1 MSDVNQRTE
10 QSSLHQLLL
19 LCGSFFFLF
28 MGVAAIQQFLVP
40 IISDRAH
47 VSNTSASSIFA
58 LVYFSGPFWLAL
70 YGYYFQVLRE
80 KWSIVLA
87 GCMYTVFG
95 LLIYLTHDYRLAVLA
110 AVLWGWGGETLW
122 ATGPAQVINVSDPKR
137 RGSIAGLFQS
147 STYSGQM
154 LGVIL
159 FGYILS
165 RYTAGGV
172 QAPALQKMAHDA
184 VLLTAIG
191 ISLIGNVL
199 SLFLRVKPKDLP
211 PARLRDAI
219 VALDHPAGRYLVL
232 LSVANYLGWGLV
244 LTSFTILIVQQHQL
258 DKLSWIILPYYI
270 GRLVVAWIAG
280 HTSDRVGRERVMMA
294 GFVLG
299 AVSLA
304 SVALFQSPYVVSG
317 AAMILGMQAAM
328 VSVAMTAAVGDYI
341 KPDERHLVF
350 AGTNAW
356 GYLTAGTTMI
366 AGPLIR
372 QYVGNFT
379 ATFLIFALFYAACAV
394 IAAGMKARL
403 AREKPMKAA

>member
-1 MSDVNQRTE
+1 MSDNQPQE

-28 MGVAAIQQFLVP
+28 MGVAAVQQFLVP
-40 IISDRAH
+40 ILSVRAQ
-47 VSNTSASSIFA
+47 VSNTAASSIFS
-58 LVYFSGPFWLAL
+58 LVYFSGPLWLAF
-70 YGYYFQVLRE
+70 YGYYFRVLRE
-80 KWSIVLA
+80 KWSIVLS

-95 LLIYLTHDYRLAVLA
+95 VLIYLTHDYRLAVLA
-110 AVLWGWGGETLW
+110 AILWGWGGETLW

-137 RGSIAGLFQS
+137 RGSISGLFQS

-159 FGYILS
+159 FGWLLS
-165 RYTAGGV
+165 RYAGGGV
-172 QAPALQKMAHDA
+172 QAPALQAAGHDV
-184 VLLTAIG
+184 VLLVAIG
-191 ISLIGNVL
+191 ISLLGNLL

-211 PARLRDAI
+211 PAKLRDA
-219 VALDHPAGRYLVL
+219 VMALDRPAGRYLVL

-244 LTSFTILIVQQHQL
+244 LTSFTILVVQQHNL
-258 DKLSWIILPYYI
+258 DKLSWIILPYYV

-280 HTSDRVGRERVMMA
+280 HTSDKVGRERVMMA
-294 GFVLG
+294 GFILG
-299 AVSLA
+299 AVALA
-304 SVALFQSPYVVSG
+304 AVGFLQDPRIVAG
-317 AAMILGMQAAM
+317 AAMVLGMQAAM

-366 AGPLIR
+366 AGPLLR
-372 QYVGNFT
+372 QWCGNFT
-379 ATFLIFALFYAACAV
+379 WSFLLFAVFYGACAV

-403 AREKPMKAA
+403 AREATTEAA